1 MATLREIRRRI
12 RSVKNVSQV
21 TRAMQMVAAS
31 KMRRAQEQVLATREY
46 SEKAWELLVHL
57 ASQPTDDARQ
67 NVLCT
72 ARPVR
77 AVGLVLVTS
86 DKGLA
91 GGYNH
96 NILRLALRFVREQ
109 PVPVKVITVGRKGR
123 DYMVRLGLDLVAEAS
138 DLPAQPRL
146 LDALPVAQVAIE
158 DFEKGLFDEV
168 YLGYTLF
175 YNTIRHEPVIRRLL
189 PIRPIGELQGEA
201 KSGILPDQFVKI
213 EPVRGEY
220 IYEPSADVLLRTVV
234 PRFTEIQVYQA
245 ILESLASEHSAR
257 MIAMRNATD
266 NALDMIND
274 LTLTYNR
281 ARQEAITKEIID
293 IAGGSEALTKAQ
305 AG

>member
-1 MATLREIRRRI
+1 LATLREIRRRI

-67 NVLCT
+67 NALCT

-77 AVGLVLVTS
+77 AVGLVLVTG

-96 NILRLALRFVREQ
+96 NVLRLAVRFIREQ
-109 PVPVKVITVGRKGR
+109 QAPVKVITVGRKGR
-123 DYMVRLGLDLVAEAS
+123 DFMVRLGVDLVAESS
-138 DLPAQPRL
+138 DLPAQPKLR
-146 LDALPVAQVAIE
+146 DVLPVARVAIG

-168 YLGYTLF
+168 YLAYTLY

-189 PIRPIGELQGEA
+189 PIRPVGEPQSEA
-201 KSGILPDQFVKI
+201 MSGILPDQLGKIGPVK
-213 EPVRGEY
+213 GEY
-220 IYEPSADVLLRTVV
+220 IYEPSAAALLQTVV
-234 PRFTEIQVYQA
+234 PRFTEMQIYQA

-266 NALDMIND
+266 NALDMIHS

-293 IAGGSEALTKAQ
+293 IAGGSEALTKA
-305 AG
+305 